1 MNSSNSS
8 NSSRGAASVLA
19 VVVARIGDTLL
30 ATPALRA
37 LRNHAGHLAVLAHP
51 RRMEVLENLDFIDAL
66 GGITKA
72 GAAWKGHWPSR
83 RHDVAICYGR
93 DAALLRYCMRVSRQ
107 TVAFDYPELRG
118 MDGAKIRRVPVPVES
133 SLHAVR
139 ERLLLAEAVGARA
152 DDLRLAYVVSNEER
166 VAARAWLAGEI
177 PGYAGG
183 AQRLIGLQPRSFPTK
198 AHRDWPVSNFVELA
212 RLLAHSD
219 PHCRMVLLGDG
230 AAAALAPEFEQVLP
244 GRCVVA
250 AGRFS
255 LRQSAAV
262 MSLLSL
268 YVGVDTGP
276 THIAGALGIPM
287 VALYHPAYPGRNL
300 QPLENPNCIA
310 IAHPAT
316 SAGSPMEAH
325 MSGIGVDAVW
335 NAARGLLAGNGPGA
349 GNWEQKREQT
359 QS

>member
-1 MNSSNSS
+1 MSSAT
-8 NSSRGAASVLA
+8 AASSVLA

-37 LRNHAGHLAVLAHP
+37 LRRHSGRLAVLAHP
-51 RRMEVLENLDFIDAL
+51 KRMEVLENLDFIDTL
-66 GGITKA
+66 GGITKG
-72 GAAWKGHWPSR
+72 GAAWRGRWPGH
-83 RHDVAICYGR
+83 RHDVAVCYGR
-93 DAALLRYCMRVSRQ
+93 DAALLRYCMRVSRK
-107 TVAFDYPELRG
+107 TYAFDYPELRG
-118 MDGAKIRRVPVPVES
+118 IEDSTVRRVPVPAES

-139 ERLLLAEAVGARA
+139 ERLLLAEAAGASA
-152 DDLRLAYVVSNEER
+152 DDLRLAYVVSKRER
-166 VAARAWLAGEI
+166 SAAQAWLEGEI
-177 PGYAGG
+177 SGYVVG
-183 AQRLIGLQPRSFPTK
+183 AQRLIGLQPLSFPTK
-198 AHRDWPVSNFVELA
+198 AHRDWPKSNFIELA
-212 RLLAHSD
+212 RRLASSD
-219 PHCRMVLLGDG
+219 PHSRIVLLGDG
-230 AAAALAPEFEQVLP
+230 AAAALAPEFEQALP

-250 AGRFS
+250 AGRLS

-310 IAHPAT
+310 IEHPAT
-316 SAGSPMEAH
+316 SEGSPMEAH
-325 MSGIGVDAVW
+325 MSGIGVDVVW
-335 NAARGLLAGNGPGA
+335 NAARGLLAGIRPDA
-349 GNWEQKREQT
+349 EYREQM

>member
-1 MNSSNSS
+1 MNSSNSP
-8 NSSRGAASVLA
+8 NLSRGAASVLA

-37 LRNHAGHLAVLAHP
+37 LRHHAGHLAVLAHP
-51 RRMEVLENLDFIDAL
+51 KRMEVLENLDFIDTL

-72 GAAWKGHWPSR
+72 SAAWKGYWPSR

-107 TVAFDYPELRG
+107 TVAFDYPELRA
-118 MDGAKIRRVPVPVES
+118 MDGTKIRRVPVPVES

-139 ERLLLAEAVGARA
+139 ERLLLAEAIGARA
-152 DDLRLAYVVSNEER
+152 DDLRLAYVVSKQEH
-166 VAARAWLAGEI
+166 AAAQAWLAGEI
-177 PGYAGG
+177 SGYAGG

-198 AHRDWPVSNFVELA
+198 AHRDWPASNFIELA
-212 RLLAHSD
+212 RRLAHDD
-219 PHCRMVLLGDG
+219 PQCRIVLLGDG
-230 AAAALAPEFEQVLP
+230 AAAALAPEFEQALP

-250 AGRFS
+250 AGRLS

-287 VALYHPAYPGRNL
+287 VALYYPAYPGRNL
-300 QPLENPNCIA
+300 QPLDNPKCIA
-310 IAHPAT
+310 IEHPAT
-316 SAGSPMEAH
+316 SEGASMEAH

-335 NAARGLLAGNGPGA
+335 NAARCLLAGSGSDA
-349 GNWEQKREQT
+349 GNGEQT
-359 QS
+359 RS